1 MAAAVEGEK
10 VLLPPDAASTSKLLD
25 GWFGGWNWNIWGGG
39 SPSGCG
45 CSNPPPT
52 GGCGCN
58 NVNPPVVP
66 TQPPCSPPPPSPA
79 VPLPSPPPPEL
90 PPSVPPP
97 PSPAVPLPSPPPPEL
112 PPPAPVCGT
121 CTPPS
126 PPAPELPPPVPLPS
140 PELPPPTP
148 PPPPSCMATLGGSC
162 TTDAQCCG
170 NRCQRVYRERNGQVI
185 QIVKPPRCCIW
196 QGGDC
201 SQTPQNCCD
210 VRARP
215 GVINQG
221 VCASGICTDSG
232 RRIA

>member
-1 MAAAVEGEK
+1 MAAAVAGEK

-25 GWFGGWNWNIWGGG
+25 GWFGSWNWNIWGGG
-39 SPSGCG
+39 NPSGCG

-66 TQPPCSPPPPSPA
+66 TQPLCSPPPPSPA

-90 PPSVPPP
+90 PPPV
-97 PSPAVPLPSPPPPEL
+97 
-112 PPPAPVCGT
+112 PVCST
-121 CTPPS
+121 CNPPS

-162 TTDAQCCG
+162 TSDAQCCG
-170 NRCQRVYRERNGQVI
+170 NRCQRVYRTTGQILV
-185 QIVKPPRCCIW
+185 PSRCCIW

-201 SQTPQNCCD
+201 SQTPSNCCHVTVSRGD
-210 VRARP
+210 VRP
-215 GVINQG
+215 GV
-221 VCASGICTDSG
+221 CKSGICSY
-232 RRIA
+232 